1 MSEAELPIFTSAEF
15 KEFPTRKDLQCYD
28 DYRQVCPDCVSGAC
42 CSSEDPIYLTSFD
55 VFRLASVFNMSAA
68 EFMLKFTQD
77 SFGHPESDELRRRLI
92 DDTNSSIVTYL
103 RRRENIPT
111 SPCIFLKYTLDSDG
125 TPRRVCSVHDG
136 RPLSCREFY
145 FVHCRTRVTGE
156 LASMLAEG
164 FEMIRDGQITEAMVD
179 AEVARFGQHDPQ
191 KTTLSRNMEY
201 YFWVEMKRALN
212 PDQANL
218 EGANSYAMADYQDP
232 IDVKLNRVLS
242 SKHLR
247 FEERY
252 GPRPRDEQ
260 LMPYTAGLKWAGS
273 DEYERIM
280 MILRTPPST
289 GLFASGDYPF
299 YVGLRTHLPGA
310 KYPSAFPVIPDAD
323 INDFIRAVPRV
334 LLFPDHDLVEVRE
347 ITLSDVYVSV
357 LKGYNH
363 LIRFASYIATMG
375 NVLEDGEPGF
385 IESEIFL
392 MTAGFETSLNPF
404 IAQNPYLQP
413 VKHHLSG
420 IVIDSIEKRLASANS
435 PEELLYSFRF
445 LSMVKGTVRTLSA
458 ELRARFETAMASVTA
473 RLQKEALALFVGFDN
488 PVVTRLEAG
497 KHLNVSRAWGEWY
510 NRVLDMRF
518 AAMAGLTHMDLAP
531 FYRRSVEEL
540 EKIPLRKSY
549 VFNLYEMVYSLG
561 CSMSFYNTI
570 ACQETAYKDAAERLA
585 AYGVRLFNWMEAR
598 EYDTR
603 DCEIIAVLLSAVY
616 KGLGMSYNHDRS
628 FGLIL
633 YRLLDRQ
640 LPDGSWQ
647 TDPLPENAPDTQ
659 GEYLFAMYR
668 ATWACIDAIRPMRND
683 ISNPANAKLGLL

>member
-518 AAMAGLTHMDLAP
+518 AAMAGLAHMDLAP
-531 FYRRSVEEL
+531 FYRWSVEEL

-570 ACQETAYKDAAERLA
+570 ACQDTAYKDAAERLA